1 MYSSICVRGFR
12 CFEDFCLEGLGRV
25 NLLVGLNNCG
35 KTSVLESIQLVS
47 SPSPSVLTA
56 LAIRRGESQSRAEDG
71 AGRWYAVDMTHLFAH
86 RDLTGEVVVTA
97 DHRAC
102 VPTGEEGDSDEVR
115 LCIRDAASEKADGHD
130 QLPVPAYDDVG
141 LQGDAE
147 GLILRAS
154 WAASNAFAVPL
165 TADGELLL
173 RSRSL
178 RKVRDVQVGAQFIGT
193 NGMTAASVVALLDE
207 VVLTENEE
215 AVTRALHI
223 LEPRVERVASI
234 ASERDLS
241 RGGPVGIFVKLRGVQ
256 ERVPIGSTGDGMWR
270 VLCLALALAKA
281 KGSILLVDEIDT
293 GLHYSV
299 MEQMWRMICEQ
310 AAALSVQ
317 VFATTH
323 SRDCYESLAAVV
335 KADVAPAEG
344 VTIQRIEQHRKRAV
358 AISGDAIGIVADRG
372 LEIR

>member
-12 CFEDFCLEGLGRV
+12 CLDDFCLEGLGRV

-35 KTSVLESIQLVS
+35 KTSVLESVQLVS

-56 LAIRRGESQSRAEDG
+56 LAIRRGESQWRAEDG
-71 AGRWYAVDMTHLFAH
+71 VGRWYAVDMSHLFAG

-97 DHRAC
+97 DRRTAE
-102 VPTGEEGDSDEVR
+102 TAAQGGTKDEAR
-115 LCIRDAASEKADGHD
+115 LCIRDAASEGADSNNE
-130 QLPVPAYDDVG
+130 LLAYDDAG
-141 LQGDAE
+141 LQGDAD
-147 GLILRAS
+147 GLVLRAS

-178 RKVRDVQVGAQFIGT
+178 RKVRDAQVGAQFIGT

-215 AVTRALHI
+215 PVTRALHI

-281 KGSILLVDEIDT
+281 KGGILLVDEIDT

-299 MEQMWRMICEQ
+299 MEQMWRMVCEQ
-310 AAALSVQ
+310 AADLSVQ

-335 KADVAPAEG
+335 NADAVSSEG

-358 AISGDAIGIVADRG
+358 TISGDAIGVVAERG